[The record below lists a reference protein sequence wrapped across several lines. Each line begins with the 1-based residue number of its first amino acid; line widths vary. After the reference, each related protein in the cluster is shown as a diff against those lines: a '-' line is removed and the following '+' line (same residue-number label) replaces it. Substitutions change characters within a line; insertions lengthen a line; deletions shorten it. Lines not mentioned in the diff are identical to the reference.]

1 MIRANNSLKKLRK
14 MIKSIQVKTRLKKLR
29 KMIKAKNRLQ
39 KLETREEKND

>member
-1 MIRANNSLKKLRK
+1 